1 MVEDITFNLMNEV
14 DVAET
19 EAKIAAYEMENKE
32 SIAAN
37 QAKMLNEQRY
47 RNYQDE
53 LEKQERE
60 QKREE
65 YLKQLEEER
74 KIKEMEK
81 SDIISELATT
91 NKSAQAVIQARQA
104 TALKRSSALR
114 QQQQQQQHTDN
125 KLFIP
130 SWITTAMETDADAKE
145 NEARN
150 FDPLALQYEY
160 TSGYTVRENYIDS
173 STEYLHNN
181 KQAKAG
187 GYQAKYAHQR
197 ALMASFTGILCQ
209 SVE

>member
-1 MVEDITFNLMNEV
+1 IAFNLMNEV

-37 QAKMLNEQRY
+37 QAKLLNEQRY

-53 LEKQERE
+53 LEKKERE

-74 KIKEMEK
+74 KMKEIEK
-81 SDIISELATT
+81 SDIITELATS

-114 QQQQQQQHTDN
+114 QQQQQQQQQTDN

-130 SWITTAMETDADAKE
+130 SWITTAMEADVDMRE

-160 TSGYTVRENYIDS
+160 TSGYTVRENYMDS
-173 STEYLHNN
+173 STEYIHNN
-181 KQAKAG
+181 KQVKAG
-187 GYQAKYAHQR
+187 GYQAKFAHQR

-209 SVE
+209 PVE